1 MGTDPAVY
9 ARLRKIADQLP
20 EVPGVG
26 KLEIADGRI
35 VMTTSPVSRHELAV
49 VRIARQ
55 LNAQIERTHPGY
67 LAHGGADLEDA
78 GLGRLRNPDL
88 MVFPEAALEAEKP
101 ALLPHEVL
109 LVVEVV
115 SKSNPEND
123 YDHKVRDYAAMGIPL
138 YLLVDPQGHGHHPRS
153 ARLRRPDAIHVRRHR
168 HRRSVDHR
176 HRRAADVRLTRRT
189 SAGAGRQ
196 AMRSRTI
203 GFGVKAVP
211 GSAMRM
217 PPASASM
224 A

>member
-1 MGTDPAVY
+1 
-9 ARLRKIADQLP
+9 
-20 EVPGVG
+20 
-26 KLEIADGRI
+26 
-35 VMTTSPVSRHELAV
+35 MTMSPVGRHELAV

-55 LNAQIERTHPGY
+55 LNAQIERTHPGC

-138 YLLVDPQGHGHHPRS
+138 YLLVDPRKGTGIVHDQPGY
-153 ARLRRPDAIHVRRHR
+153 AVRTPFTFGDT
-168 HRRSVDHR
+168 VTVGPWTIDTG
-176 HRRAADVRLTRRT
+176 VLLTY
-189 SAGAGRQ
+189 A
-196 AMRSRTI
+196 
-203 GFGVKAVP
+203 
-211 GSAMRM
+211 
-217 PPASASM
+217 
-224 A
+224 

>member
-1 MGTDPAVY
+1 MG
-9 ARLRKIADQLP
+9 KI
-20 EVPGVG
+20 
-26 KLEIADGRI
+26 EIAEGRI
-35 VMTTSPVSRHELAV
+35 VMTMSPVGRHELAV

-55 LNAQIERTHPGY
+55 LNAQIERTHPGC

-138 YLLVDPQGHGHHPRS
+138 YLLVDPRKGTGIVHDQPGY
-153 ARLRRPDAIHVRRHR
+153 AVRTPFTFGDT
-168 HRRSVDHR
+168 VTVGPWTIDTG
-176 HRRAADVRLTRRT
+176 VLLTY
-189 SAGAGRQ
+189 A
-196 AMRSRTI
+196 
-203 GFGVKAVP
+203 
-211 GSAMRM
+211 
-217 PPASASM
+217 
-224 A
+224 